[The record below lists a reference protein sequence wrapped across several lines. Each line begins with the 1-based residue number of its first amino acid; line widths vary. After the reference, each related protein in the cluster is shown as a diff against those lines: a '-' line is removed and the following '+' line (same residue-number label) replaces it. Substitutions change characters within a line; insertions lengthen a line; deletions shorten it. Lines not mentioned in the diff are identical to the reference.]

1 MAFTLPS
8 GRVWQSLRFRLP
20 LFLTLYCAVGGLV
33 LYTVANE
40 VQESAF
46 ERDFERAEL
55 VRATEI
61 QSRTERA
68 AERSELETGQREF
81 SELAVFEEV
90 RAAVFVSPDNQVV
103 LSSRRDWIGR
113 PLDLTAIGLA
123 DVERPRVEET
133 MRRVRANGRTET
145 LFSLDRSLLTFILP
159 ATVPIGPGELGATRG
174 ALIMLVNDLS
184 LSKAVNRQRLLRQF
198 GVGAV
203 AVFLAV
209 VGLGISLQALVT
221 RRIERLHDTMGRF
234 AAGRPLETDDATASD
249 APGRSHDEI
258 AQLHR
263 HFNDIAATMRRETAV
278 RRQAEDALRESEE
291 RFRSGMYHSPNGMAL
306 VSTSGEYPRGQPGAL
321 CHRRLQRGGTAF
333 DVLRCHHSS

>member
-174 ALIMLVNDLS
+174 ALIMLVERIPAS
-184 LSKAVNRQRLLRQF
+184 
-198 GVGAV
+198 
-203 AVFLAV
+203 
-209 VGLGISLQALVT
+209 
-221 RRIERLHDTMGRF
+221 RRR
-234 AAGRPLETDDATASD
+234 
-249 APGRSHDEI
+249 
-258 AQLHR
+258 
-263 HFNDIAATMRRETAV
+263 
-278 RRQAEDALRESEE
+278 
-291 RFRSGMYHSPNGMAL
+291 
-306 VSTSGEYPRGQPGAL
+306 
-321 CHRRLQRGGTAF
+321 
-333 DVLRCHHSS
+333 